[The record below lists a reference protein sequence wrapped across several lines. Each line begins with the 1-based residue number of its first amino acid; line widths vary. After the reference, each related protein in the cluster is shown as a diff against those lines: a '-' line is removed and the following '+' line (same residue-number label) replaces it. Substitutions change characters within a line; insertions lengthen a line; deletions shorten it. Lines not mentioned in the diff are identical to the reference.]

1 MRGAFHT
8 RTPVKT
14 FPPAWSVGPV
24 LELLRSWSPM
34 EALSLKL
41 LSLKTIMLLAL
52 VTGRRCSSLALLS
65 TKRGFCEFSDSRVRL
80 VPRGLEKTTRPEH
93 LAQVITLE
101 VYLEDV
107 RIDPVAHLRHYV
119 TRTAE
124 LRDSEAMFV
133 TMVRPHGPASKATL
147 ASWIQQVLAH
157 SGQRG
162 TGGSTRSTAASHAA
176 HRGARLEDVLLAAD
190 WASASTFRSFYLQE
204 EPDSFQQVVLNND
217 N

>member
-1 MRGAFHT
+1 MRVLPDSNKIQSWLAA
-8 RTPVKT
+8 TPDK
-14 FPPAWSVGPV
+14 W
-24 LELLRSWSPM
+24 
-34 EALSLKL
+34 
-41 LSLKTIMLLAL
+41 L
-52 VTGRRCSSLALLS
+52 VTQTVLYCTVLHWTVLYS
-65 TKRGFCEFSDSRVRL
+65 
-80 VPRGLEKTTRPEH
+80 
-93 LAQVITLE
+93 
-101 VYLEDV
+101 V

-133 TMVRPHGPASKATL
+133 TMVRPHGSASKATL

-190 WASASTFRSFYLQE
+190 WAAEWREQFSF
-204 EPDSFQQVVLNND
+204 
-217 N
+217 